1 MANRNF
7 SNGGKIYAMETKPVL
22 VQMSFQVDA
31 TAALGISNLK
41 GPLVS
46 NVFMHSTHATPST
59 LPQANPAAGY
69 IVIQLQDNYNRL
81 LSGIEAIIQSPL
93 SGSSLL
99 VASAGL
105 TVGLPYV
112 ITILGSTTT
121 AAWHALGVPAGVS
134 PAVGVSFVA
143 AATSA
148 VGTGAVQVPAAAGA
162 GILSMDIVGSPN
174 LSVAPAPSANQGFGA
189 QLILRCLKDSSS
201 DAPVIGTPADGS
213 IISILMYMSDSSVTV
228 QGS

>member
-7 SNGGKIYAMETKPVL
+7 SNGGKIYAMETKPVI
-22 VQMSFQVDA
+22 VQCSFQVAA

-46 NVFMHSTHATPST
+46 NVFMHSTNATPSA

-69 IVIQLQDNYNRL
+69 IVVQLQDNYNGQL
-81 LSGIEAIIQSPL
+81 MGIKGMIQSPL

-99 VASAGL
+99 VASATL

-112 ITILGSTTT
+112 ITILGTTTT
-121 AAWHALGVPAGVS
+121 AAWHALGVPAGVT

-148 VGTGAVQVPAAAGA
+148 VGTGAVQVPAAAGS
-162 GILSMDIVGSPN
+162 GIFEMEVVGTPN
-174 LSVAPAPSANQGFGA
+174 LSVAPSPSANQGFGA
-189 QLILRCLKDSSS
+189 QLILRCLKDSAS
-201 DAPVIGTPADGS
+201 DAPVIGTPTDGS
-213 IISILMYMSDSSVTV
+213 IISLMLYMSDSSVTV